1 MGFIVDLVEAVVDAI
16 VSIVEAVFDIISSI
30 ITSVWED
37 ILEPALEFFFG
48 FFGITDETIFQAD
61 KISSK
66 ILADDVLDNVRKTQV
81 KAVMEYVQTP
91 QDFYPV
97 YMDWMGAPQ
106 AKVKGYYNYGKK
118 RYTHGLPIMTV
129 VGTIINSVSVKAA
142 IDAELAINST
152 VVSSIQRSTTFE
164 HGWQNALQTLYGYKT
179 GLNEL
184 SYPDKWGINKI
195 WAVDSAV
202 DNLTTIAVNLSRTS
216 FRVYFWVYG
225 STTVV
230 EGDSSNYT
238 IYASETVPAGKSI
251 PINLTYTGTAVDG
264 VDYTSVAQV
273 VMLEGTSS
281 ISFSIDTIDNAAAH
295 VDRSFTVTLD
305 TVDNSTDVFDDPVI
319 HLPLSA
325 ISTAITDDEGV
336 ILTMPFAMANEA
348 DVSVSIP
355 VTLENEAPL
364 KLIQTDTFTEGV
376 EYNNPGPDIS
386 LTLTVTPEDPSYLV
400 ITFDGVVNTDWTLL
414 DAVVTF
420 TVDIPAGT
428 LVIVAETSSRA
439 FTVDYDFTDGT
450 AVGLIGGG
458 EGSDY
463 DSTTGS
469 LSFVG
474 TAGEVQN
481 IVVPVTA
488 DVVVDDQE
496 SFTVNLVNCSDLA
509 VTLTST
515 TVTLW
520 DGTLDQVS
528 TNQVETTTFDIAPVA
543 SAPRVVT
550 KYHLG
555 NENDWYWWLY
565 DTATGVY
572 PNVTPTA
579 QKFTDMDMMPLAI
592 VRKDKINI
600 TEDDP
605 AYRST
610 STLIRI
616 ISINLKDILSQ
627 IGKGDN
633 ADVDDAY
640 LNFSV
645 SPTDNNRIVSKII
658 FQTFYFLHVT
668 NNLTS
673 NENRYVAMLKEGD
686 IENGLAWSDF
696 EWSPDKV
703 GTLGIPIGEYTHTS
717 VGSVITNEGLLIQS
731 ITPSKLT
738 LQYRKSANSY
748 DELVIYSLGGL
759 YTVKYDGFSKVVTKH
774 LLDEALTIPVSYYI
788 VKDLDYKELL
798 EVYGYMLRL
807 DQSAALA
814 QHLEWYETQ
823 GFLTLFQAIVTFLN
837 IISLGSLTPLQIA
850 IRIAIQYLVYRIVV
864 KVVELTGNVVLAA
877 IIGLVVGVLLGGG
890 KFDTSIFMDA
900 EKMLAI
906 TTDFAT
912 NLTTG
917 FDTKT
922 GILYEEMEDF
932 KETYAASQ
940 AELQAIVDTLPDH
953 DVDAQFLIALQSVN
967 ANLYKAVQNQY
978 DYDNIYNEFDRTV
991 SDYFDVKLS
1000 GIEVI

>member
-129 VGTIINSVSVKAA
+129 VGTIINSVDVKAA

-550 KYHLG
+550 KYH
-555 NENDWYWWLY
+555 
-565 DTATGVY
+565 
-572 PNVTPTA
+572 
-579 QKFTDMDMMPLAI
+579 
-592 VRKDKINI
+592 
-600 TEDDP
+600 
-605 AYRST
+605 
-610 STLIRI
+610 
-616 ISINLKDILSQ
+616 
-627 IGKGDN
+627 
-633 ADVDDAY
+633 
-640 LNFSV
+640 
-645 SPTDNNRIVSKII
+645 
-658 FQTFYFLHVT
+658 
-668 NNLTS
+668 
-673 NENRYVAMLKEGD
+673 
-686 IENGLAWSDF
+686 
-696 EWSPDKV
+696 
-703 GTLGIPIGEYTHTS
+703 
-717 VGSVITNEGLLIQS
+717 
-731 ITPSKLT
+731 
-738 LQYRKSANSY
+738 
-748 DELVIYSLGGL
+748 
-759 YTVKYDGFSKVVTKH
+759 
-774 LLDEALTIPVSYYI
+774 
-788 VKDLDYKELL
+788 
-798 EVYGYMLRL
+798 
-807 DQSAALA
+807 
-814 QHLEWYETQ
+814 
-823 GFLTLFQAIVTFLN
+823 
-837 IISLGSLTPLQIA
+837 
-850 IRIAIQYLVYRIVV
+850 
-864 KVVELTGNVVLAA
+864 
-877 IIGLVVGVLLGGG
+877 
-890 KFDTSIFMDA
+890 
-900 EKMLAI
+900 
-906 TTDFAT
+906 
-912 NLTTG
+912 
-917 FDTKT
+917 
-922 GILYEEMEDF
+922 
-932 KETYAASQ
+932 
-940 AELQAIVDTLPDH
+940 
-953 DVDAQFLIALQSVN
+953 
-967 ANLYKAVQNQY
+967 
-978 DYDNIYNEFDRTV
+978 
-991 SDYFDVKLS
+991 
-1000 GIEVI
+1000 